1 MRNDP
6 ASPDYNSAES
16 TNEPIDRDN
25 DQYAQDAGSQ
35 LGYGEE
41 AADDIEEAQAD
52 YEASGGVEDAPEN

>member
-1 MRNDP
+1 MSTDP

-35 LGYGEE
+35 IGYGDEATEDEE
-41 AADDIEEAQAD
+41 E
-52 YEASGGVEDAPEN
+52 